1 MPLDPATRTIV
12 DQMAAGGPVDF
23 SDLSPDAFRHLFRA
37 SLGALDQAGSADPEE
52 DAEDR
57 SIPGPAGPLRI
68 RVYRPRGIGAQ
79 GAPDGGAG
87 TAPAPPLVTYFHG
100 GGWVIGDIDTH
111 DGSCRI
117 LSRRTGAVVVS
128 VDYRLAPEHPFPA
141 AIDDCDAAVTWVADH
156 ARDLGGDPGHL
167 GVAGD
172 SAGGNLAA
180 AVTLRA
186 RERRGPAIAAQAL
199 VYPAVDF
206 TTVRPSQVANGEGYL
221 LTASAIRW
229 FAAQYLGDHDPFS
242 PNSPAYP
249 RRWWPR
255 PSSTPSATKAGP
267 MPKRCGTP
275 GSASTISTSPGSSTA
290 SWASVRSPPPRP
302 GPPTRSGPLSLASS
316 PPDLLTRSPPHPL
329 ITAKSRVGSSMPR
342 RTWVPIS
349 VSRHEPSGSN
359 WWRTSAVTT
368 TAPSSATLTIRA
380 TRLTRGPT

>member
-141 AIDDCDAAVTWVADH
+141 ALDDCDAAVTWVADH

-229 FAAQYLGDHDPFS
+229 FAAQYLGDHDPADPLAS
-242 PNSPAYP
+242 PLLADLSGLPPAVV
-249 RRWWPR
+249 
-255 PSSTPSATKAGP
+255 ATAEFDPLRDEGRAYAEALRDAGV
-267 MPKRCGTP
+267 GVDHLDFP
-275 GSASTISTSPGSSTA
+275 GLVHGFMGLGS
-290 SWASVRSPPPRP
+290 
-302 GPPTRSGPLSLASS
+302 LSLASARATDEVWAAFAS
-316 PPDLLTRSPPHPL
+316 LLTR
-329 ITAKSRVGSSMPR
+329 
-342 RTWVPIS
+342 
-349 VSRHEPSGSN
+349 
-359 WWRTSAVTT
+359 
-368 TAPSSATLTIRA
+368 
-380 TRLTRGPT
+380 